1 MPIQNQLTHRS
12 CRAVSKLRAVLVAFI
27 AAFVST
33 AFAEEK
39 LVSITNDIEFETAH
53 DDSGNLI
60 TNRVTSFH
68 VHNLQSGDVTVTLEA
83 KLKNYASE
91 IPLPCTLT
99 IPANANVEAFR
110 IHTVDPNADSKW
122 SYTYFAT
129 WGSLTAKHDD
139 TVVYALPFAPGASY
153 AVSQGFHGAF
163 SHTGG
168 DSFAIDFKM
177 DLGTPVH
184 AARDGVVVGVKDDSI
199 IGGPEKKFEW
209 EANYIH
215 IRHADGTIAQYV
227 HLQKGTARV
236 KVGDPIQAG
245 QWIGCSGNTGHTT
258 GPHLHFAVFKAADGK
273 NRQTIPV
280 RFKANGLIAQTLQ
293 EGATYRAL

>member
-12 CRAVSKLRAVLVAFI
+12 CRGTSKLRALLFALI
-27 AAFVST
+27 ATFAST

-39 LVSITNDIEFETAH
+39 LISITNDVELQTTRDAA
-53 DDSGNLI
+53 GKVT
-60 TNRVTSFH
+60 TNRVTCFH

-99 IPANANVEAFR
+99 IPANGDVEAFR

-129 WGSLTAKHDD
+129 WGSLTAQHDD
-139 TVVYALPFAPGASY
+139 TTVYALPFASGAAY
-153 AVSQGFHGAF
+153 PVSQGFHGAF
-163 SHTGG
+163 SHTAG
-168 DSFAIDFKM
+168 DSYAIDFKM
-177 DLGTPVH
+177 DIGTPVH
-184 AARDGVVVGVKDDSI
+184 AARNGVVVGVKDDSTV
-199 IGGPEKKFEW
+199 GGAEKKFEW
-209 EANYIH
+209 DANYIH
-215 IRHADGTIAQYV
+215 IRHDDGTIAQYV

-236 KVGDPIQAG
+236 KVGDAIKAG

-280 RFKANGLIAQTLQ
+280 RFKADGLIAQTLK